1 MDTILNKCYITKK
14 NVFCINMVKNDDVSS
29 GLVTLYVDLR
39 EKKQYLTVVYSA
51 YKYNVW
57 CFQC

>member
-51 YKYNVW
+51 YKYDV
-57 CFQC
+57 